1 MVATIAYLDC
11 PAGIAGDMCLGAL
24 VSAGVSLDYLNQILS
39 QLGVDQEVK
48 VWSEL
53 VQRHGQEAMKV
64 HVELLDHH
72 SDHHSDHLES
82 HNSESHEHSEHHHSH
97 PHHRHLPEI
106 EQIIQ
111 AANLPQRVKDWSLAV
126 FRKLAIAEGSVHGIP
141 PEQVHFHEVGALD
154 AIVDIVGTC
163 AGLDWLGV
171 EQVFCSSLPVGGGF
185 AHCEHGKLPVPV
197 PAVLKLW
204 ELHKVPVFSNGIKKE
219 LVTPTGA
226 ATLAVTAKPRAVA
239 LSQTFG
245 DPPAMTLEKVG
256 LGAGSHD
263 LAIPNLVRLWLG
275 KQNVAVGH
283 G

>member
-1 MVATIAYLDC
+1 MVTTIAYLDC
-11 PAGIAGDMCLGAL
+11 PVGIAGDMCLGAL
-24 VSAGVSLDYLNQILS
+24 VSAGVPLDYLNQVLS
-39 QLGVDQEVK
+39 QLSIDQEVK

-53 VQRHGQEAMKV
+53 VQRHGQEALKV

-72 SDHHSDHLES
+72 SDHLDS
-82 HNSESHEHSEHHHSH
+82 HDSESHEHSEHHHFHS
-97 PHHRHLPEI
+97 HHRHLPEI

-111 AANLPQRVKDWSLAV
+111 ASNLPQRVKDWSLTV

-141 PEQVHFHEVGALD
+141 LEQVHFHEVGALD

-171 EQVFCSSLPVGGGF
+171 EQVFCSPLPVGGGF
-185 AHCEHGKLPVPV
+185 ANCEHGKLPVPV

-204 ELHKVPVFSNGIKKE
+204 ELHQVPVFSNGIKKE

-226 ATLAVTAKPRAVA
+226 AIAVA
-239 LSQTFG
+239 LSQAFG

-256 LGAGSHD
+256 LGAGSQD
-263 LAIPNLVRLWLG
+263 LELPNLVRLWLG
-275 KQNVAVGH
+275 KRDVALRH